1 MKIIAVDDEKIA
13 LQGLVL
19 SIQKVAPDAE
29 IHGFRHT
36 GEAIAHMESDPC
48 DVAFLDIEMKSM
60 NGVEVAK
67 KLKDINPDVNIIF
80 ATGFGSYRDA
90 AFDLHASGYL
100 IKPITE
106 ESVKR
111 ELDNLRRPVSAPK
124 RLRIRTFGN
133 FEMLYDNKPLRFK
146 YQKTKEMLAYLVD
159 RNGAMCS
166 TGELMAVLFDDDD
179 HNAYYQ
185 RLRSDLR
192 AVFAEIGCES
202 LIIQQKG
209 LLGLSVKEIDCDYYD
224 YLNGK
229 VPLEKLYHGE
239 YMSQYSFAEVTNA
252 ELFAKSKKQTAHSSL
267 DTANQ
272 KSV

>member
-13 LQGLVL
+13 LQGLL
-19 SIQKVAPDAE
+19 SAIQQAAPDAD
-29 IHGFRHT
+29 IHGFRYT
-36 GEAIAHMESDPC
+36 SEAIAHMESDPC
-48 DVAFLDIEMKSM
+48 DVAFLDIEMKGM
-60 NGVEVAK
+60 NGVEVAARFK
-67 KLKDINPDVNIIF
+67 AINPNVNIIF

-111 ELDNLRRPVSAPK
+111 ELDNLRRPISTPK
-124 RLRIRTFGN
+124 RLQIRTFGN
-133 FEMLYDNKPLRFK
+133 FEVLYNNTPLRFK

-159 RNGAMCS
+159 RKGAMCS

-192 AVFAEIGCES
+192 TVFSDIGCEDMI
-202 LIIQQKG
+202 LQQKG
-209 LLGLSVKEIDCDYYD
+209 MLGLVIKDLDCDYYD

-239 YMSQYSFAEVTNA
+239 YMAQYSFAEVTNG
-252 ELFAKSKKQTAHSSL
+252 ELFAKSQAK
-267 DTANQ
+267 
-272 KSV
+272 

>member
-13 LQGLVL
+13 LQGLL
-19 SIQKVAPDAE
+19 SAIEQAAPDAE
-29 IHGFRHT
+29 IHGFRYT
-36 GEAIAHMESDPC
+36 GEAIEYMEKDPC
-48 DVAFLDIEMKSM
+48 DVAFLDIEMKGM
-60 NGVEVAK
+60 NGVEVAE
-67 KLKDINPDVNIIF
+67 KLKAIHPDVNIIF
-80 ATGFGSYRDA
+80 ATGFGAYRDA

-106 ESVKR
+106 EAVKR
-111 ELDNLRRPVSAPK
+111 EMDNLRRPIATPK
-124 RLRIRTFGN
+124 RLQIRTFGN
-133 FEMLYDNKPLRFK
+133 FEVLYNNTPLRFK

-159 RNGAMCS
+159 RKGAMCS

-192 AVFAEIGCES
+192 TVFAELGCES

-209 LLGLSVKEIDCDYYD
+209 LLGLAVDKIDCDYYD

-229 VPLEKLYHGE
+229 TPLEKLYHGE
-239 YMSQYSFAEVTNA
+239 YMAQYSFAEVTNA
-252 ELFAKSKKQTAHSSL
+252 ELFAKL
-267 DTANQ
+267 
-272 KSV
+272 

>member
-13 LQGLVL
+13 LQGLL
-19 SIQKVAPDAE
+19 SAIQQAAPDAQ
-29 IHGFRHT
+29 IHGFRLT
-36 GEAIAHMESDPC
+36 SEAIAHMESDPC
-48 DVAFLDIEMKSM
+48 DVAFLDIEMKGM
-60 NGVEVAK
+60 NGVEVAARFK
-67 KLKDINPDVNIIF
+67 AINPNVNIIF
-80 ATGFGSYRDA
+80 ATGFGEYRDA

-124 RLRIRTFGN
+124 RLQIRTFGN
-133 FEMLYDNKPLRFK
+133 FEVLYNNTPLKFK

-159 RNGAMCS
+159 RKGAMCS
-166 TGELMAVLFDDDD
+166 AGELMAVLFEDDE

-192 AVFAEIGCES
+192 AVFSGIGCES

-209 LLGLSVKEIDCDYYD
+209 LLGLATSEVDCDYYD
-224 YLNGK
+224 YLSGK
-229 VPLEKLYHGE
+229 IGLDKLYHGE
-239 YMSQYSFAEVTNA
+239 YMMQYSFAEVTNA
-252 ELFAKSKKQTAHSSL
+252 ELFAKSQQRSKH
-267 DTANQ
+267 NF
-272 KSV
+272 